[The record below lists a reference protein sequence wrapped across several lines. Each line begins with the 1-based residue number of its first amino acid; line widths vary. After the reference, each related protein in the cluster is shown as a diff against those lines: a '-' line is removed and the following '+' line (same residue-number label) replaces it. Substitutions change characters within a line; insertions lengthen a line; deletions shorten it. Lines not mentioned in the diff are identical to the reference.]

1 MYKNIA
7 QLFKQHYDDCMKHN
21 YDVDYDYYVNDDNNH
36 KYIQHS
42 LNKLLSK
49 WNSFEIYCE
58 FYAHE
63 WFVFWFIVFYFN

>member
-36 KYIQHS
+36 KYIRHS

-49 WNSFEIYCE
+49 
-58 FYAHE
+58 
-63 WFVFWFIVFYFN
+63 

>member
-21 YDVDYDYYVNDDNNH
+21 NHVDYDYYVVDDDNNH
-36 KYIQHS
+36 KYIRHS

-49 WNSFEIYCE
+49 
-58 FYAHE
+58 
-63 WFVFWFIVFYFN
+63 